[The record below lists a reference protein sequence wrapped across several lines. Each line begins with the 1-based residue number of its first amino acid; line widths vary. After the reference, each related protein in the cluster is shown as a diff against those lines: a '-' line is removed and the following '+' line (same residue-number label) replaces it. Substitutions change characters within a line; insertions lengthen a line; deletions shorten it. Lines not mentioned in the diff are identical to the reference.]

1 MNIDQT
7 KLEQVTQEAF
17 DKVSGNRRWEAAIVR
32 AKQILESN
40 PFVHLQA
47 DGTLLMLSDSDEI
60 YEVSTGHCL
69 CRAFQQGQPCKH
81 RATRQL
87 LLRYNETS
95 H

>member
-7 KLEQVTQEAF
+7 RLEQVTQEAF
-17 DKVSGNRRWEAAIVR
+17 DKVSGNRRWEMTIVR
-32 AKQILESN
+32 AKQQIETN
-40 PFVHLQA
+40 PYLHLQA

-60 YEVSTGHCL
+60 YEVSTGRCS
-69 CRAFQQGQPCKH
+69 CKAFQQGQPCKH
-81 RATRQL
+81 RATRRL